1 MDKDTAVFL
10 LGLLRSEQENKYD
23 TAKRKNDIRKCN
35 NQMAIMEIA
44 QNKMDAIDFALEL
57 INGIK
62 GIS

>member
-1 MDKDTAVFL
+1 MDKDTAAFL

>member
-1 MDKDTAVFL
+1 MDKDTAVFM